1 MMQRRFAILILAVLL
16 PLSACGSSPEGAPDP
31 DAETTDSPTPAA
43 DRDAAP
49 QVPERPRS
57 GDYVYEFIGLG
68 TTSVPNGTVLT
79 DAIATSGNDMAI
91 TVTNSR
97 NDNVRRIGRR
107 WEEGRVVELSNETV
121 IGGNRRAC
129 SYDPPIEIM
138 HIPIRV
144 EEFREQE
151 SGGPGCEATN
161 AINVVG
167 REDTEDATGKM
178 WSTWVIERQ
187 ILSGDRTDEEKHW
200 FSPDL
205 GHDIRVETVTETGGR
220 RTETAQLLRS
230 YPSG

>member
-1 MMQRRFAILILAVLL
+1 MKRRTATLILAAFL
-16 PLSACGSSPEGAPDP
+16 PLAACGSPAGDT
-31 DAETTDSPTPAA
+31 AEPVGRATATPTPAV
-43 DRDAAP
+43 DRDVAP
-49 QVPERPRS
+49 QVPERPRD
-57 GDYVYEFIGLG
+57 GDYVYDFIGLG
-68 TTSVPNGTVLT
+68 TTDVPDGTILT
-79 DAIATSGNDMAI
+79 ETIETSGEDFTI

-97 NDNVRRIGRR
+97 NDNARRIGRR
-107 WEEGRVVELSNETV
+107 WEEGRVVEHSNQTV

-129 SYDPPIEIM
+129 GYDPPIEVM

-144 EEFREQE
+144 EEFKEQE

-187 ILSGDRTDEEKHW
+187 ILSGDRTDEERHW
-200 FSPDL
+200 FAPEL
-205 GHDIRVETVTETGGR
+205 GHDVRVETVTESGGR